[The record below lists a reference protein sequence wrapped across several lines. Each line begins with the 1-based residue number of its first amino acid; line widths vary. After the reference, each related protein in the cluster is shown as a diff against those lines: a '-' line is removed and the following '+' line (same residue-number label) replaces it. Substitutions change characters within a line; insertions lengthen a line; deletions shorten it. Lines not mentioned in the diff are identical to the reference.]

1 MYNQMLTKMNYG
13 MRNSDTY
20 IMKSLALN
28 KFKGIIRFISQMV
41 NRPVIL
47 GILLTISL
55 VLGIGGVKGQTFYDM
70 STGNYSQDFSNISG
84 WTNSY
89 ASGTGAGNWRTATS
103 VATST
108 VNTATVFVTSTT
120 GGIQKGNNS
129 MILLATGTNSSAT
142 DLLLNFTGRNAGT
155 ISLNWVKVTN
165 SVNASPRSSDLKI
178 QYSSDNGVTFADLT
192 GYTIPRV
199 LNNSTAESGSLSAI
213 TLPAAL
219 NNQSQVVIR
228 FYVWNNGQTGGSGNR
243 PKIQIDDID
252 VTSTAASST
261 PTLTTPTATSIT
273 DVSATLGAT
282 VSSDGGSA
290 LSARG
295 TSYNTSSP
303 VVAADNQL
311 AEGGTSVAAFS
322 HSRTGLSPQ
331 TQYFYA
337 GYATNSSGTTLSNE
351 GNFRTL
357 SAAPTVQSSGVS
369 TSVISSTQINLNI
382 TAATFPG
389 SGATQ
394 AGYVVIYSTGTP
406 TLSSTNGQAPAAGVG
421 SIFSTSATVL
431 PSTPSTAVNITG
443 LTPATAYNFL
453 VVPYTWDGTNAT
465 TYNYLTTSAPTAT
478 ASTNSGAPA
487 LSLPTATSIT
497 HNAATLGATVDSDGG
512 SALTAR
518 GTSYKTSSPVI
529 ATDNQLAEGGTSVA
543 SFSHSRTGL
552 SSETE
557 YFYVGYATNSSA
569 TSISSEGSFRTLSSP
584 PTVQAGLSATAFST
598 SQIDLTITAAT
609 FPGSGAT
616 QAGYVVIYA
625 TGTPTFTATNGQ
637 APAAGV
643 GTIFSTSATVLP
655 TTPSTTVNVTGL
667 TQSTLYNFL
676 VIPYTWDGTNA
687 STYNY
692 LTASAPTAN
701 ATTQGPVTIAVQDF
715 ESSPATPTWN
725 YTGGGASDNTAN
737 KFNGASAYRISGS
750 QTLTMDNINISAY
763 TNVNLS
769 VAYAGSGPDSGE
781 DLYMDI
787 SYDNGTTWNGTGSIK
802 LVDGFSNTNLNIN
815 TINLSGPTTVAN
827 NPWVTSIG
835 ASETQIRVRF
845 RIDAASSATEYYW
858 IDDVNITGTLNTS
871 PTISVT
877 PTSLTGFSQTS
888 SSPSSEQTYTVTG
901 NNLTGNVSIVPPTG
915 YEIST
920 TTGGSFSATNPIT
933 LNASGGDIV
942 GEPVTIYVRQ
952 NSSTLGAVSGNISHT
967 STGANNPNVAVSGTR
982 TGTYYSK
989 STGNLDDLTTWGLN
1003 TDGTGTAPANFTTD
1017 GVIFEIRN
1025 RATAT
1030 IGANWTVSGT
1040 ASKVVIGDGTNAVD
1054 FTIPSGFSL
1063 TGTIDVSDN
1072 AELTIENTTA
1082 PTFGTFATNSTLEY
1096 NNVAVTLSTSTT
1108 YRNLKLSGSGTKT
1121 FPGGT
1126 ITVAGNLTL
1135 DGCTFTGA
1143 SSSPFSTL
1151 LLGGNLNYIGTVTPP
1166 ADANSITLTT
1176 NGTASGTQTITGAGN
1191 TVRWF
1196 RIQTTTANT
1205 ILLSSVGGSSNIL
1218 LGNNSGGGI
1227 TLVDGSILD
1236 MNGNDF
1242 TLFNNI
1248 STTNAFLFNS
1258 TGSIST
1264 NSLTDITI
1272 ERSGNGNLG
1281 TLRFTSGTNTIGNL
1295 TLNHS
1300 GSTNNTVVI
1309 GNTLNIA
1316 GTLTLTAGV
1325 FDANNV
1331 TTLNSAS
1338 SLIYNGG
1345 SMINYTIPTSLN
1357 NFTLPTGTTTLS
1369 NDISLTGNLNLGS
1382 NTLDI
1387 GSNTLTVNGDITRT
1401 TGTIKTNGGII
1412 VLGGTGSSTLHFDQT
1427 TDGTT
1432 NKLKDLTINRT
1443 GATVTLGSKL
1453 QIAHNG
1459 TVTVTAGTLAASG
1472 NLVLTST
1479 LGGTARIAELAAGAA
1494 VSGNVEIQRYMVG
1507 GASSQRGWRY
1517 MSSPV
1522 ASSTYAQLID
1532 DIFITGP
1539 GGASNGF
1546 DWTGNSSSVMT
1557 YEESSSRGWKN
1568 ITSPSN
1574 TWNPGKGAIVFF
1586 RGDRTQTSSITNTN
1600 VAPNSFALDYS
1611 GNINSG
1617 SFTINLDYDN
1627 TTGVAANQGWNLIGN
1642 PYPSQ
1647 IDWDLVTKTSGVNS
1661 HYYLINPTSKNY
1673 LSANTG
1679 IIAIGQGFFV
1689 QVNASGQSVSFE
1701 ENDKTSSN
1709 GTAYFKT
1716 ASNPISIKMHLDSV
1730 QNDVAKI
1737 FFVTGAS
1744 KNYLFTEDAIKLN
1757 NAVYNLSIVTPNNI
1771 DVQNSYVPHLGNTG
1785 TDTFELKVTST
1796 TNTSYYL
1803 SFDNFA
1809 QIPSGKA
1816 ILLLDKQNN
1825 SITNLRLNGNY
1836 QFAINNSQS
1845 SSFGNRFLLIITDQ
1859 HNSLPLKLTQFSGAS
1874 KGLTNELTWVTVSEK
1889 NIIGFEVQKSDDGFD
1904 FETIGFVKANNQ
1916 QSTSKYLYT
1925 DNQSKNTKVYYRLKI
1940 NERNLVTFSH
1950 VVVLNN
1956 ELQQNLVNQLQVF
1969 PNPAQNSLSI
1979 NLIDNNNIGKIYVFD
1994 LFGKLMQ
2001 QHDGVSQIDV
2011 SKLSS
2016 GSYIIQVE
2024 VNDIT
2029 YRVKFTKN

>member
-1 MYNQMLTKMNYG
+1 MLTKMNYG

-20 IMKSLALN
+20 IMKSLLLKKCKDIL
-28 KFKGIIRFISQMV
+28 KFDYHMV
-41 NRPVIL
+41 NRPAILAIILMFSLILGVGNVWGQYYVDFEGVGETKTSYTSGNVTLSGTQWNMTEALIGTDAADYKNGVRSARMRGYSSSSITMNSNKSNGLGSISFKYWRYGTDAQATWKVEYSTNDGSSWTQAGTNFTPPTNNNEQTFSATSINVTGNVRIRITHVSGGNTSTNRRFNIDDITLTDYVASPTITLADNGNQVGTSSVAAGTANVIL
-47 GILLTISL
+47 HQSSLAVTTANATLTGVSFTTAGTYAASDVSNFKVWYSADNSFATTGDNIQLGSTITTSLGPGSKSISSL
-55 VLGIGGVKGQTFYDM
+55 SQTINPG
-70 STGNYSQDFSNISG
+70 STGYIFITADIAASTTAGNTININALTTSDVTFS
-84 WTNSY
+84 
-89 ASGTGAGNWRTATS
+89 SGTKSGSTTAGGTITFQAATS
-103 VATST
+103 PT
-108 VNTATVFVTSTT
+108 
-120 GGIQKGNNS
+120 
-129 MILLATGTNSSAT
+129 
-142 DLLLNFTGRNAGT
+142 LN
-155 ISLNWVKVTN
+155 
-165 SVNASPRSSDLKI
+165 
-178 QYSSDNGVTFADLT
+178 
-192 GYTIPRV
+192 
-199 LNNSTAESGSLSAI
+199 AI
-213 TLPAAL
+213 TL
-219 NNQSQVVIR
+219 S
-228 FYVWNNGQTGGSGNR
+228 
-243 PKIQIDDID
+243 
-252 VTSTAASST
+252 
-261 PTLTTPTATSIT
+261 
-273 DVSATLGAT
+273 
-282 VSSDGGSA
+282 SA
-290 LSARG
+290 LSSTYGIASTG
-295 TSYNTSSP
+295 VSFIASGLNLTGNITATAQTGYQVSTDNNSFGSS
-303 VVAADNQL
+303 V
-311 AEGGTSVAAFS
+311 SV
-322 HSRTGLSPQ
+322 T
-331 TQYFYA
+331 
-337 GYATNSSGTTLSNE
+337 SGTTIYVRFASTLVAGTYNSATAVVLSGGGASSDANV
-351 GNFRTL
+351 TT
-357 SAAPTVQSSGVS
+357 SSSGNTVS
-369 TSVISSTQINLNI
+369 KATPNIS
-382 TAATFPG
+382 
-389 SGATQ
+389 
-394 AGYVVIYSTGTP
+394 
-406 TLSSTNGQAPAAGVG
+406 
-421 SIFSTSATVL
+421 
-431 PSTPSTAVNITG
+431 
-443 LTPATAYNFL
+443 
-453 VVPYTWDGTNAT
+453 
-465 TYNYLTTSAPTAT
+465 SAPTASSITYGQTLASSILSGGSASVAGTFAFTSPSNTPNAGTTNQSITFTPTDNTNYNTTTTNVSITVNKANQTITFSALTNKTT
-478 ASTNSGAPA
+478 ADAPFA
-487 LSLPTATSIT
+487 LTATSSSNLAVSYTSSNAAVATVSGSTVTIIGAGQTTIT
-497 HNAATLGATVDSDGG
+497 ASQLGDANYNAATDVANVLTVT
-512 SALTAR
+512 SA
-518 GTSYKTSSPVI
+518 PVVI
-529 ATDNQLAEGGTSVA
+529 A
-543 SFSHSRTGL
+543 
-552 SSETE
+552 
-557 YFYVGYATNSSA
+557 
-569 TSISSEGSFRTLSSP
+569 I
-584 PTVQAGLSATAFST
+584 
-598 SQIDLTITAAT
+598 
-609 FPGSGAT
+609 
-616 QAGYVVIYA
+616 
-625 TGTPTFTATNGQ
+625 
-637 APAAGV
+637 
-643 GTIFSTSATVLP
+643 
-655 TTPSTTVNVTGL
+655 
-667 TQSTLYNFL
+667 
-676 VIPYTWDGTNA
+676 
-687 STYNY
+687 
-692 LTASAPTAN
+692 
-701 ATTQGPVTIAVQDF
+701 QDF
-715 ESSPATPTWN
+715 ETSPATPTWG
-725 YTGGGASDNTAN
+725 YTGGGNFDNTASR
-737 KFNGASAYRISGS
+737 FNGLRSYQLPTSASMTTDNLDISNYS
-750 QTLTMDNINISAY
+750 
-763 TNVNLS
+763 NVSVS
-769 VAYAGSGPDSGE
+769 VAYAATGVDTGE
-781 DLYMDI
+781 DLFI
-787 SYDNGTTWNGTGSIK
+787 EVSYDNGSTWNGTGSTQ
-802 LVDGFSNTNLNIN
+802 LVDGSSNAAVNIN
-815 TINLSGPTTVAN
+815 SLNGLRTPTGAN
-827 NPWVTSIG
+827 PYTFNVS
-835 ASETQIRVRF
+835 ANETQIRLRF
-845 RIDAASSATEYYW
+845 TQTGTTNTSLSEFFW
-858 IDDVNITGTLNTS
+858 IDDVKVIGTLNTS
-871 PTISVT
+871 PTIIRT
-877 PTSLTGFSQTS
+877 PTSLNGFSQTS
-888 SSPSSEQTYTVTG
+888 SSPSSEQSYTVSG
-901 NNLTGNVSIVPPTG
+901 NNLTGNVTITPPTG

-920 TTGGSFSATNPIT
+920 NSGVSFSATNPIT
-933 LNASGGDIV
+933 LSVSGGDIV

-1135 DGCTFTGA
+1135 DGCTYTGA
-1143 SSSPFSTL
+1143 SSLPFSTL

-1176 NGTASGTQTITGAGN
+1176 NGTVSGTQTITGAGN

-1227 TLVDGSILD
+1227 TLVDGSILN

-1264 NSLTDITI
+1264 NTLTDFII

-1331 TTLNSAS
+1331 TTLNSTS

-1357 NFTLPTGTTTLS
+1357 NFTLPTGTTALS
-1369 NDISLTGNLNLGS
+1369 NDISLSGNLNLGS

-1387 GSNTLTVNGDITRT
+1387 GSNTLTINGDITRT
-1401 TGTIKTNGGII
+1401 TGSIKTNGGKLI
-1412 VLGGTGSSTLHFDQT
+1412 LEGTSSSTLHFDQT

-1443 GATVTLGSKL
+1443 GATVTLGNKL

-1716 ASNPISIKMHLDSV
+1716 ATNPITIKMHLDSV

-1940 NERNLVTFSH
+1940 NERNLVNFSH

-1956 ELQQNLVNQLQVF
+1956 ELQQNHVNQLQVF